1 MGDVSLLH
9 SWLDLLLVISTSP
22 NSHVVSYKRYAIILR
37 SYCSVKQQSV
47 LLSVVVT
54 LHVIHYW
61 VYVNVTLDTEEITAV
76 KVTPTSQVFT
86 VHHTNFVLCI

>member
-1 MGDVSLLH
+1 MGDVGLPP

-22 NSHVVSYKRYAIILR
+22 NSHVVSYKHYAIILR

-47 LLSVVVT
+47 LLSVVGT

-61 VYVNVTLDTEEITAV
+61 VYVNVILDTEEITAV
-76 KVTPTSQVFT
+76 KVTPTSQVCT
-86 VHHTNFVLCI
+86 VHRTDFVLCI

>member
-61 VYVNVTLDTEEITAV
+61 VYVNVILDTEDITAV
-76 KVTPTSQVFT
+76 KVTPTSQCMT
-86 VHHTNFVLCI
+86 